1 MRGGKY
7 PTGPGDP
14 IRVLAP
20 REAVPTISRR
30 AILGGFTALAGSLA
44 LTGCGTSTEVAAS
57 AVPDSDIENL
67 LNIYSWGDYSNPADV
82 ELFRKQTGTRVQIA
96 SFGSNQEM
104 ISKLAASR
112 GTSGYDIVVP
122 TSLYVMEMAEH
133 NLLQKLDKSLIPNFS
148 NMDEAYVGQKWDPN
162 NDYSICKASGTT
174 GFMYDTT
181 AIGGELT
188 SWQDML
194 DAIQTEAS
202 GTTALQTDPWE
213 VCCIYLAANNMDPNT
228 TDKDELDACEDYLVN
243 KVAKHIKAFLSTA
256 TTAVSQ
262 GGFTMLHAY
271 NGDARTAIMA
281 ADKPEKWKFVYPT
294 PTANLWMDNWAIAKG
309 TQHPD
314 AAYAFI
320 NFMLDPDISFKEMK
334 YIGYATGVEGVK
346 QRAEQAGVEYSNLIF
361 PSDKVMARLTPS
373 ELNSATG
380 RHTKI
385 LNRVM
390 ARSGA

>member
-1 MRGGKY
+1 MRRHNY
-7 PTGPGDP
+7 PPPGNP

-20 REAVPTISRR
+20 QEAVPAISRR

-44 LTGCGTSTEVAAS
+44 LSGCGTSTEVAAS
-57 AVPDSDIENL
+57 AAADSDIEDL
-67 LNIYSWGDYSNPADV
+67 LNIYSWGDYSDPADV
-82 ELFRKQTGTRVQIA
+82 ELFRKNTGTRVQIA

-122 TSLYVMEMAEH
+122 TSLYVPDMAEH

-148 NMDEAYVGQKWDPN
+148 NMDPAYIGQSWDPD
-162 NDYSICKASGTT
+162 NDYAICKASGTT

-181 AIGGELT
+181 AIDRDLT
-188 SWQDML
+188 SWQDFL
-194 DAIQTEAS
+194 DVIQQEAS
-202 GTTALQTDPWE
+202 GKTALQTDPWE
-213 VCCIYLAANNMDPNT
+213 VCCAYLAANNLDPNT
-228 TDKDELDACEDYLVN
+228 TDKDELDACEEYLVN
-243 KVAKHIKAFLSTA
+243 KIAPHIRAFLATA
-256 TTAVSQ
+256 TTAVAQ
-262 GGFTMLHAY
+262 GGFTLLHAY
-271 NGDARTAIMA
+271 NGDARQAVLG
-281 ADKPEKWKFVYPT
+281 ADKPENWKFVYPT
-294 PTANLWMDNWAIAKG
+294 PTANLWMDTWAIARG

-320 NFMLDPDISFKEMK
+320 NFMLDPDIAFNEVK
-334 YIGYATGVEGVK
+334 YIGYANGVKGVEE
-346 QRAEQAGVEYSNLIF
+346 RAKKSDVEYTNLIF
-361 PSDKVMARLTPS
+361 PSAKVMARLTPS

-380 RHTKI
+380 RHVKI